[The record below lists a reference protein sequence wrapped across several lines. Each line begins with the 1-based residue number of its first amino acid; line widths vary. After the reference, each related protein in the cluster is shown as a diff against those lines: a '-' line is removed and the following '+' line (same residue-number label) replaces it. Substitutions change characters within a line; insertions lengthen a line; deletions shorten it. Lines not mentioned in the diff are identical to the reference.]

1 MSSSRRRQTF
11 WLDQAEFMGGAEYF
25 SLDFFEALTPTEFR
39 LLQPTIVGAK
49 HPEYKKRLPDSVPT
63 QTLNFP
69 GVSGHPVRQ
78 LLAVANL
85 WWQARRLR
93 PMTDKEATPQWV
105 TNTPR
110 AHFLMWMAKAFWRTP
125 GRWVAI
131 FHDFTTRPPWLLR
144 MIAKRADILIANSMP
159 TRQYLRDVLYESQYK
174 KIRIIENG
182 VDFDKV
188 PHCEPP
194 QSIHKILH
202 LGRIDPK
209 KGQLHTAEMADLLLE
224 RNPELTFTLVG
235 KSVAQDPRTTAYEAE
250 IRAFI
255 DKRKLPNITLPGA
268 VEDPFAQIKSHDAL
282 VVLPT
287 EPETFGRIAVEGLAC
302 HRLVIAFDQT
312 GPREILSGYHHWLI
326 KKGHLPPNTPNPL
339 LIEANNSM
347 TLAETLAYFA
357 DKPDEAAL
365 YMKHGREYVEAN
377 YHLKETKKRLVAV
390 LSGS

>member
-25 SLDFFEALTPTEFR
+25 SLDFFAAMTATEIR
-39 LLQPTIVGAK
+39 LLQPTVVGGA
-49 HPEYKKRLPDSVPT
+49 HPEYQKRLPESIVT
-63 QTLNFP
+63 KTLKFP
-69 GVSGHPVRQ
+69 AVSGGLFRQ
-78 LLAVANL
+78 LLAVTKL
-85 WWQARRLR
+85 WWQAKNLR
-93 PMTDKEATPQWV
+93 PLIDKESKPQWV

-144 MIAKRADILIANSMP
+144 LIAKKADILVANSMP

-182 VDFDKV
+182 VDFGKV
-188 PHCEPP
+188 PHCDPP
-194 QSIHKILH
+194 ESIEKVLH
-202 LGRIDPK
+202 LGRIDPR
-209 KGQLHTAEMADLLLE
+209 KGQLHTAEVADLLLE
-224 RNPELTFTLVG
+224 RNPELSFTLIG
-235 KSVAQDPRTTAYEAE
+235 KSVTQDPRTTAYEAE
-250 IRAFI
+250 IRDFI
-255 DKRKLPNITLPGA
+255 NKRQLPNIKLPGA
-268 VEDPFAQIKSHDAL
+268 VEDPFAQIKAHDAL

-312 GPREILSGYHHWLI
+312 GPREILSGYHQWLL
-326 KKGHLPPNTPNPL
+326 KKGHLPANTPNPL

-357 DKPDEAAL
+357 DKPHEAAI
-365 YMKHGREYVEAN
+365 YIQHGREYVEAN
-377 YHLKETKKRLVAV
+377 YHLQETKKRLVELLA
-390 LSGS
+390 S